1 MAIIKWDPFKEI
13 ERIFSEDFFP
23 ALLPTFKVS
32 DLPVDIY
39 ETENE
44 LVVEVGI
51 PGFKSDD
58 IKVKVEDN
66 YLTIEGKKEEKKE
79 TKEGSYFRKEIR
91 KGSFKKV
98 VLLPYSVNPDEAK
111 AKLENGI
118 LRIVFP
124 KEKVEK
130 GKEIKIE

>member
-1 MAIIKWDPFKEI
+1 MAIIKWDPFREI

-23 ALLPTFKVS
+23 ALFPTFKIS

-39 ETENE
+39 ETDKE

-51 PGFKSDD
+51 PGFKSEDV
-58 IKVKVEDN
+58 KVKVEDN

-79 TKEGSYFRKEIR
+79 EKEGSYFRKEIR
-91 KGSFKKV
+91 RGSFKKV
-98 VLLPYSVNPDEAK
+98 ISLPYSVNPDEAK
-111 AKLENGI
+111 AKIENGI

-124 KEKVEK
+124 KQEVEK